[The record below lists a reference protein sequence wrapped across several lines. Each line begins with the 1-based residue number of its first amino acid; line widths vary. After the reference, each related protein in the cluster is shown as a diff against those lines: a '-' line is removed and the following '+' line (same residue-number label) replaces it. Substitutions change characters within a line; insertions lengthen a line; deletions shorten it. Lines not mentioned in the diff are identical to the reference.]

1 MSTVPTTH
9 RVIVR
14 RIQPERIVVEM
25 VGHHGRFVLEGVD
38 ESLVWPGDICFAE
51 KVCSKSSVLRFVSRI
66 NATQT
71 CVCCFSEINSKYW
84 AVPEER
90 DLSDRIIDVS
100 GLTHYDIN
108 DRLRANVLIK
118 SYKKKKGYYVGE
130 IISVFE
136 DNFLLSQAIE
146 RTMSVFQ
153 LPRAFP
159 SLVDSDLEQL
169 KMFIDPVKDR
179 VDLTDY
185 PFVTIDG
192 DDARDFD
199 DAVFAERKSDLF
211 RLVVAVAH
219 VSSYVPWNSAVDEEA
234 YQRATSMYFPD
245 TVIPMLPPIL
255 SEDLCS
261 LCPHKVRLVLCCD
274 MMIDPRINNPVVSYD
289 IYPAKIKSCQR
300 LTYRSV
306 QNYWDGASH
315 DILPELLSL
324 IDVLLDV
331 FTILKNS
338 SRCRGMLNFNTPN
351 VSFEYD
357 NGRVCDVCNHTRY
370 VSEEM
375 IEQCMLA
382 ANTCVAN
389 FLSLKNLPGSVYRNH
404 GGVHKDSMP
413 VLKQFLSLFGMGS
426 LVDGLTTSKG
436 MQKVLDSLSD
446 LSLSY
451 LQLYFL
457 RSMQHAVYC
466 DKNEGHFGLSL
477 KEYTHFTSPIR
488 RYPDL
493 LVQRALDCY
502 LHGKPPIKFDL
513 PEYLEHCSMKERVSE
528 NASRYVNG
536 FLKCCFM
543 ISHID
548 ENFSGTIS
556 SVTEMG
562 LFVLLDDYPI
572 EGLVHI
578 SKLGKDYFIFDA
590 CRFRLI
596 GHRSGAIF
604 CLGDRVRVQVK
615 DVDLS
620 MRRIYLS
627 LLNKDVSKK
636 NFVKSNSV
644 IED

>member
-25 VGHHGRFVLEGVD
+25 VGHHGRFILEGV
-38 ESLVWPGDICFAE
+38 ERSLVWPGDMCFAE
-51 KVCSKSSVLRFVSRI
+51 RVCSKSDVVKFISHI
-66 NATQT
+66 NSTQT
-71 CVCCFSEINSKYW
+71 CVCYFSEINNKYW
-84 AVPEER
+84 AIPEER
-90 DLSDRIIDVS
+90 DLSDRVIDVS
-100 GLTHYDIN
+100 GFVLRTIN
-108 DRLRANVLIK
+108 DRSRANVLIK

-130 IISVFE
+130 VISTFE

-146 RTMSVFQ
+146 RTISVFQ
-153 LPRAFP
+153 LPRSFP

-169 KMFIDPVKDR
+169 KVFVDPVKDR

-185 PFVTIDG
+185 SFVTIDG
-192 DDARDFD
+192 DDAKDFD
-199 DAVFAERKSDLF
+199 DAVFAEKKSNLF

-219 VSSYVPWNSAVDEEA
+219 VSSYVSWNSAIDEEA
-234 YQRATSMYFPD
+234 YQRATSMYFPS
-245 TVIPMLPPIL
+245 TVIPMLPPTL

-261 LCPHKVRLVLCCD
+261 LCPQKVRLVLCCD
-274 MMIDPRINNPVVSYD
+274 MMIDSRINDPIVSYR

-306 QNYWDGASH
+306 QNCWDGSSN
-315 DILPELLSL
+315 DVLPELLPL
-324 IDVLLDV
+324 MGILFDV

-338 SRCRGMLNFNTPN
+338 AKQRGMLNFNTPA
-351 VSFEYD
+351 VYFEYD
-357 NGRVCDVCNHTRY
+357 NGRVCDVYNHTRY
-370 VSEEM
+370 ASEEM

-404 GGVHKDSMP
+404 EGVSKDSMP
-413 VLKQFLSLFGMGS
+413 LLKQFLSLFGMGS
-426 LVDGLTTSKG
+426 LFDGLTTSKG
-436 MQKVLDSLSD
+436 MQRILDSLSN
-446 LSLSY
+446 LSLPH

-466 DKNEGHFGLSL
+466 DRNEGHFGLSL

-502 LHGKPPIKFDL
+502 LYGKSNIKFNL
-513 PEYLEHCSMKERVSE
+513 TEYLEHCSMKERVSE
-528 NASRYVNG
+528 SASRYITS

-543 ISHID
+543 VSHID
-548 ENFSGTIS
+548 KKFSGTIS

-578 SKLGKDYFIFDA
+578 SKLGRDYFIFDA

-596 GHRSGAIF
+596 GNRSGAAF
-604 CLGDRVRVQVK
+604 CLGDRVNVQVK

-627 LLNKDVSKK
+627 LLNRDKLKK
-636 NFVKSNSV
+636 KV
-644 IED
+644 IDREGSFRD